1 MKSENYDLEFKEIYI
16 EDINKEVI
24 AFANAE
30 GGTLFIGIKKD
41 GTVIGVADPDDTM
54 LRVTSN
60 LNCSITPNIMPFVQI
75 RSEEMEG
82 HTVVR
87 IDVSTGTNRPYFLA
101 KKGLRPEGVYIRR
114 GSAKIPLSIDGIR
127 KMIVDSYGE
136 SFENCR
142 SLNQELTFND
152 FIKEMTARNIEISTS
167 EKYKIL
173 KITGEDNLYTNLGLL
188 MSDQCPETLKIAV
201 YSGREKI
208 VFQDRREFSGSVLK
222 QLEDGYNFIQ
232 LMNRTAS
239 TFSGLLRIDRKDY
252 PDAAIREALLN
263 SIVHRDYSICGST
276 IVNVYDDKIEFI
288 SLGGLVDGIS
298 FEAIYMGASVL
309 RNPALANIF
318 YRMDLIESY
327 GTGVRKIIDLYSEF
341 EKKPLFE
348 AAPGAFKVTLYNMN
362 VNDSK
367 VKNANSIP
375 LMKETKINTIKI
387 KNSSIEADL
396 IINAVRKSGS
406 ITRKDAESILGSGQ
420 TKAYRILDRL
430 VKQNKLVQIKAG
442 RKTIYQLS
450 E

>member
-41 GTVIGVADPDDTM
+41 GTVIGVTDPDDTM

-87 IDVSTGTNRPYFLA
+87 IDVSTGTNRPYYLT

-142 SLNQELTFND
+142 SLNQELTFTD

-173 KITGEDNLYTNLGLL
+173 KIIGEDNLYTNLGLL

-201 YSGREKI
+201 YSGTSKR
-208 VFQDRREFSGSVLK
+208 VFQNRREFSGSVLK

-232 LMNRTAS
+232 LMNRTTS

-276 IVNVYDDKIEFI
+276 IVNIYEDKIEFI
-288 SLGGLVDGIS
+288 SLGGLVEGIS

-362 VNDSK
+362 VNDGK

-375 LMKETKINTIKI
+375 LKKETKINTIKI

-406 ITRKDAESILGSGQ
+406 ITRKEAESILGSGQ

-442 RKTIYQLS
+442 KKTIYKLS

>member
-201 YSGREKI
+201 YSGREKG

-276 IVNVYDDKIEFI
+276 IVNIYDDKIEFI

-318 YRMDLIESY
+318 YRMYLIESY

>member
-201 YSGREKI
+201 YSGREKG

-276 IVNVYDDKIEFI
+276 IVNIYDDKIEFI

-387 KNSSIEADL
+387 KNNSIEADL

>member
-387 KNSSIEADL
+387 NNSSIEADL

>member
-1 MKSENYDLEFKEIYI
+1 MKSEDYDLEFKEIYI

-54 LRVTSN
+54 LRVTIN

-201 YSGREKI
+201 YSGREKG

-276 IVNVYDDKIEFI
+276 IVNIYDDKIEFI

>member
-101 KKGLRPEGVYIRR
+101 RKGLRPEGVYIRR

-152 FIKEMTARNIEISTS
+152 FIKEMNARNIEISTS

-201 YSGREKI
+201 YSGREKG

-276 IVNVYDDKIEFI
+276 IVNIYDDKIEFI

-367 VKNANSIP
+367 VKNANPIP